1 MDFERGPPHSLQAI
15 FGQNKAAQS
24 FFGVANI
31 LQPGFNG
38 GRYVTC
44 GRMRRDL
51 PHRLKFKRVQFWR
64 QDLVHTPVCVRTG
77 AVFWFVTAGLSG
89 PPCFW
94 SYSLENNGLAHFRPA
109 HRIGRTMVINHAGF
123 VGGAEILSFSSV
135 QVWAS
140 AELAV
145 YIAIGRECGCA

>member
-51 PHRLKFKRVQFWR
+51 PHGLEFKRV
-64 QDLVHTPVCVRTG
+64 
-77 AVFWFVTAGLSG
+77 
-89 PPCFW
+89 
-94 SYSLENNGLAHFRPA
+94 
-109 HRIGRTMVINHAGF
+109 
-123 VGGAEILSFSSV
+123 
-135 QVWAS
+135 
-140 AELAV
+140 
-145 YIAIGRECGCA
+145 